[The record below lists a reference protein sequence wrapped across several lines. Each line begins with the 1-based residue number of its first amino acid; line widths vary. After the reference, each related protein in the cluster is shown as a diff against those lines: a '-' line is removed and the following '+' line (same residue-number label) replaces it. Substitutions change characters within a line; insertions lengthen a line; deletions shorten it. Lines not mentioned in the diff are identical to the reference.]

1 VQDWLTRKRIFWLVI
16 GAIVAFLMA
25 DAFGASPAHDVRT
38 AGATPLAAALVK
50 SDILFEAVQPNESI
64 SDIRCQLWHK
74 LHDTLSCP
82 GDVAST
88 YFPSITQSPSTL
100 YVPWTGCISWSG
112 SGAILKWQGFNVEY
126 VPAGRRLVIHC
137 YVAEPWITHHE
148 TLFGVAA
155 LARVSLLVVPTVAM
169 GPGAIQV
176 VEDDRIEHLV
186 GDQST
191 EFQVATATIS

>member
-1 VQDWLTRKRIFWLVI
+1 MQDWLTRKRIFWLVI

-88 YFPSITQSPSTL
+88 YFPSITQSPTRSMSHGRAASAG
-100 YVPWTGCISWSG
+100 P
-112 SGAILKWQGFNVEY
+112 E
-126 VPAGRRLVIHC
+126 AGRFSSGR
-137 YVAEPWITHHE
+137 A
-148 TLFGVAA
+148 
-155 LARVSLLVVPTVAM
+155 
-169 GPGAIQV
+169 
-176 VEDDRIEHLV
+176 
-186 GDQST
+186 ST
-191 EFQVATATIS
+191 SNMCRRAGGW

>member
-1 VQDWLTRKRIFWLVI
+1 
-16 GAIVAFLMA
+16 M
-25 DAFGASPAHDVRT
+25 
-38 AGATPLAAALVK
+38 
-50 SDILFEAVQPNESI
+50 
-64 SDIRCQLWHK
+64 
-74 LHDTLSCP
+74 
-82 GDVAST
+82 
-88 YFPSITQSPSTL
+88 
-100 YVPWTGCISWSG
+100 
-112 SGAILKWQGFNVEY
+112 
-126 VPAGRRLVIHC
+126 IHC